1 MPRMITT
8 ALIGLAL
15 MCSAVTSSLASG
27 RQSGSFAM
35 AHSSLRTMVPRPVG
49 AKSTSTAM
57 PTPGRP
63 VPSQK
68 IKTPLQCM
76 QACRRLSGTSGPFCA
91 ASCYW

>member
-15 MCSAVTSSLASG
+15 ICSAVTPSLARKSG
-27 RQSGSFAM
+27 GVAM
-35 AHSSLRTMVPRPVG
+35 THASLRTMVPRPVG

-76 QACRRLSGTSGPFCA
+76 QACRRLPGTSGPFCA